1 MTTSPVIEE
10 IHAFR
15 AEYAR
20 QYNYDLKAIC
30 NAVQQKQRQSG
41 HEIVSFFVP
50 NQASDSGWRQAS
62 ESSGQIAATADK
74 NSELTTVS
82 VN

>member
-1 MTTSPVIEE
+1 MLIPNPIIEE

-20 QYNYDLKAIC
+20 QYNDDLKAIC
-30 NAVQQKQRQSG
+30 DAARQKQKQSG

-50 NQASDSGWRQAS
+50 NQAVDSNFSQTSQSTKLRS
-62 ESSGQIAATADK
+62 
-74 NSELTTVS
+74 
-82 VN
+82 

>member
-1 MTTSPVIEE
+1 MLTTNPIIEE

-20 QYNYDLKAIC
+20 QYDYDLKAIC
-30 NAVQQKQRQSG
+30 NAAQQKQRQSG

-50 NQASDSGWRQAS
+50 NQSSDSGWSQAS
-62 ESSGQIAATADK
+62 ESSG
-74 NSELTTVS
+74 NL
-82 VN
+82 N

>member
-1 MTTSPVIEE
+1 MKIANPIIEE

-30 NAVQQKQRQSG
+30 EAARQKQRQSG
-41 HEIVSFFVP
+41 HEIVSFIAPDQPVGSTFGL
-50 NQASDSGWRQAS
+50 ASQ
-62 ESSGQIAATADK
+62 SSGGLAAATDF
-74 NSELTTVS
+74 
-82 VN
+82 